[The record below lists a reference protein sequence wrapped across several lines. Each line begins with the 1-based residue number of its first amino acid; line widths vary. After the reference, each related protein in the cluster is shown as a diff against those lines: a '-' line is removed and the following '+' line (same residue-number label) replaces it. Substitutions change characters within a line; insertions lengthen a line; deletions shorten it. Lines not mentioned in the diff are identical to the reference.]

1 MPVTFFDWIMLY
13 INEYGRLFL
22 HGAALTLL
30 LAVVGTVAG
39 FLIGLLVA
47 VIRTIPIEKKDPLI
61 KRALIKVLK
70 GALVVYI
77 EVFRATP
84 MIVQAMLLFYGPSF
98 IGINIP
104 VMAAG
109 FLVISINTGAYI
121 AEIVRG
127 GIISIDRG
135 QTEGAQSIGMT
146 HWQTMLT
153 VVLPQAIRNIMP
165 AIGNEFI
172 INIKDSA
179 VLSTIGVT
187 ELFFQTKSA
196 SGTYLQ
202 YFPAFAITCVI
213 YLIMTLAVTRI
224 LGALEKKM
232 DGPASYVMKE
242 ALDKR
247 RHGGGL

>member
-13 INEYGRLFL
+13 IHDYGQLFL
-22 HGAALTLL
+22 NGAALTLL
-30 LAVVGTVAG
+30 LAIVGTTVG
-39 FLIGLLVA
+39 FGIGLLAA
-47 VIRTIPIEKKDPLI
+47 VIRTIPVEEKDPFY
-61 KRALIKVLK
+61 KRVLLK
-70 GALVVYI
+70 LLQGVLVVYI
-77 EVFRATP
+77 EIFRATP

-104 VMAAG
+104 IMAAG
-109 FLVISINTGAYI
+109 FMVISINTGAYM

-127 GIISIDRG
+127 GITSVDKG
-135 QTEGAQSIGMT
+135 QTEAAQSIGMT
-146 HWQTMLT
+146 HWQTMSI

-165 AIGNEFI
+165 AIGNEFV
-172 INIKDSA
+172 INVKDSA
-179 VLSTIGVT
+179 VLSTIGVA

-213 YLIMTLAVTRI
+213 YLIMTLAITRI
-224 LGALEKKM
+224 LMALEKKM

-242 ALDKR
+242 AIDKR
-247 RHGGGL
+247 GI